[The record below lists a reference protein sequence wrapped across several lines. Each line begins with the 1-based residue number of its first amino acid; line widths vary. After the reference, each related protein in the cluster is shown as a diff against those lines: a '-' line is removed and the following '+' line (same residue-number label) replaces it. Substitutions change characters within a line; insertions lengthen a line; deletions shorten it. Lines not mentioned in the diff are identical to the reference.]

1 MAKIVYG
8 KRDTATVV
16 SIEKAPQS
24 IQTLWNASN
33 VLGVNIVRVRAN
45 KERYETTAGDTFN
58 GYHAGR
64 VSIYQQKPNPRNP
77 LHFVRRTPLGKDNKG
92 MQILEVATN
101 IDVQDTLGL
110 EFEVKNKGMKLT
122 RISSLGVLKEYFFGL
137 KRTKKGAYEQLIEAG
152 VYEQFLNNK
161 GA

>member
-101 IDVQDTLGL
+101 IDVQDTLKVVSDYEYYTANSFFARL
-110 EFEVKNKGMKLT
+110 KMTFT
-122 RISSLGVLKEYFFGL
+122 RLF
-137 KRTKKGAYEQLIEAG
+137 A
-152 VYEQFLNNK
+152 
-161 GA
+161 

>member
-24 IQTLWNASN
+24 IQTLWNKAN
-33 VLGVNIVRVRAN
+33 FLGVNIVRVRAN
-45 KERYETTAGDTFN
+45 KERYETTTGDTFN

-64 VSIYQQKPNPRNP
+64 VSVYNQKSNPSKP

-92 MQILEVATN
+92 MQILEIATN
-101 IDVQDTLGL
+101 IDVQDTL
-110 EFEVKNKGMKLT
+110 EVINDYEYYTTNSFLA
-122 RISSLGVLKEYFFGL
+122 RLGITLRRMF
-137 KRTKKGAYEQLIEAG
+137 A
-152 VYEQFLNNK
+152 
-161 GA
+161 

>member
-101 IDVQDTLGL
+101 IDVQDTLKVVSDYEYYTANSFFARL
-110 EFEVKNKGMKLT
+110 KLT
-122 RISSLGVLKEYFFGL
+122 FTRLF
-137 KRTKKGAYEQLIEAG
+137 A
-152 VYEQFLNNK
+152 
-161 GA
+161 